1 MDMLEKTAVR
11 HVHRSSTGIY
21 DPSKENEQQ
30 SKAYLREIPHSH
42 VDLGISLSFTLEP
55 SDLTISNLIL
65 LS

>member
-1 MDMLEKTAVR
+1 MDMLEKIAVR
-11 HVHRSSTGIY
+11 HVHRSSTKIC
-21 DPSKENEQQ
+21 DPSKENEPR

-55 SDLTISNLIL
+55 SDITISDLIL